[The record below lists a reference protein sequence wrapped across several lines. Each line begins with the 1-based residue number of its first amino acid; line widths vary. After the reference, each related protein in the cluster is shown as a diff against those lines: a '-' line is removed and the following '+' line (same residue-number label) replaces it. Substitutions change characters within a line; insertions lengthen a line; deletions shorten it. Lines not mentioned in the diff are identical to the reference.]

1 MPLQEG
7 WDRCPICGAK
17 LDIYRISGNEY
28 ALRCFSCGYRNKGEY
43 IADGTSATDRIN
55 IAADGNIEVED
66 FITEVKTEY
75 AKGVLK
81 GIDIVQDCFVKFA
94 GDNPDKLNGTITVTD
109 LIGFITIYRKEVEK
123 DLVKLEKK
131 VGEDGEV

>member
-28 ALRCFSCGYRNKGEY
+28 ALRCFSCGYRDKGEY

-55 IAADGNIEVED
+55 ITADGNIEVENS
-66 FITEVKTEY
+66 ITAVEELRK
-75 AKGVLK
+75 AKEDLLVAIAEELH
-81 GIDIVQDCFVKFA
+81 IPQLLRWLT
-94 GDNPDKLNGTITVTD
+94 KLLTN
-109 LIGFITIYRKEVEK
+109 KEEEK
-123 DLVKLEKK
+123 
-131 VGEDGEV
+131 

>member
-1 MPLQEG
+1 M
-7 WDRCPICGAK
+7 
-17 LDIYRISGNEY
+17 S
-28 ALRCFSCGYRNKGEY
+28 
-43 IADGTSATDRIN
+43 
-55 IAADGNIEVED
+55 
-66 FITEVKTEY
+66 EVKTEC

-94 GDNPDKLNGTITVTD
+94 GDNPDKLNGTITVAD
-109 LIGFITIYRKEVEK
+109 LIGFITIFRKKVEK

>member
-1 MPLQEG
+1 M
-7 WDRCPICGAK
+7 A
-17 LDIYRISGNEY
+17 
-28 ALRCFSCGYRNKGEY
+28 
-43 IADGTSATDRIN
+43 
-55 IAADGNIEVED
+55 
-66 FITEVKTEY
+66 EVKTEY

-81 GIDIVQDCFVKFA
+81 GIDIVQDCFVKYA
-94 GDNPDKLNGTITVTD
+94 GDNPDKVNGTMTVTD